1 MRKKYSGL
9 RQYYDPDAFL
19 RRRRNVRR
27 GLSARTK
34 ILAVLR
40 GENARAGKA
49 EVVANGRAGK
59 AGDGGG
65 MTASEIS
72 RVLGLSYS
80 AIMHHLHLLEAE
92 GVLTHE
98 IVKGHYK
105 WKITGRGQKRLV

>member
-40 GENARAGKA
+40 GGNAREGKT
-49 EVVANGRAGK
+49 
-59 AGDGGG
+59 GDSGG

-80 AIMHHLHLLEAE
+80 ATMHHLHLLEAE

>member
-40 GENARAGKA
+40 SENTRAGKA
-49 EVVANGRAGK
+49 EVTNGRAGK

-80 AIMHHLHLLEAE
+80 AIMHHLHLLETE

>member
-1 MRKKYSGL
+1 M
-9 RQYYDPDAFL
+9 
-19 RRRRNVRR
+19 RR

-40 GENARAGKA
+40 GGNAREGKA
-49 EVVANGRAGK
+49 EVVADGRAGK
-59 AGDGGG
+59 AGDGDG

>member
-49 EVVANGRAGK
+49 EVTKGRAGK

-65 MTASEIS
+65 ITASEIS

-80 AIMHHLHLLEAE
+80 ATMHHLHLLEAE

>member
-49 EVVANGRAGK
+49 
-59 AGDGGG
+59 GDSGG

>member
-49 EVVANGRAGK
+49 
-59 AGDGGG
+59 GDGDG
-65 MTASEIS
+65 MTAAEIS
-72 RVLGLSYS
+72 CVLGLSYS

-98 IVKGHYK
+98 IVKGHYT

>member
-40 GENARAGKA
+40 GENAREGKA
-49 EVVANGRAGK
+49 R
-59 AGDGGG
+59 DSGG

-72 RVLGLSYS
+72 CVLGLSYS

>member
-40 GENARAGKA
+40 GENAREGNA
-49 EVVANGRAGK
+49 EVANGRAGK

-105 WKITGRGQKRLV
+105 WKITGRGQKRLEV

>member
-40 GENARAGKA
+40 GENAREGKA
-49 EVVANGRAGK
+49 EVANGRAGE
-59 AGDGGG
+59 AGDSGG

>member
-34 ILAVLR
+34 ILTVLR
-40 GENARAGKA
+40 GENARAGNA
-49 EVVANGRAGK
+49 EVTNRRAGK

>member
-49 EVVANGRAGK
+49 EVTNGRAGK
-59 AGDGGG
+59 AGDSNG

-80 AIMHHLHLLEAE
+80 ATMHHLHLLEAE
-92 GVLTHE
+92 GILTHE

>member
-1 MRKKYSGL
+1 MRKKYSGF

-40 GENARAGKA
+40 GENAR
-49 EVVANGRAGK
+49 EGK

-80 AIMHHLHLLEAE
+80 ATMHHLHLLEVE
-92 GVLTHE
+92 GVLMHE

>member
-40 GENARAGKA
+40 GENVRAGKA
-49 EVVANGRAGK
+49 EVTNGRAGK

-80 AIMHHLHLLEAE
+80 ATMHHLHLLEAE

>member
-40 GENARAGKA
+40 GGNAREGKA
-49 EVVANGRAGK
+49 EVVADGRAGK
-59 AGDGGG
+59 AGDGDG

>member
-40 GENARAGKA
+40 GENAREEKA
-49 EVVANGRAGK
+49 EVANGRAGK
-59 AGDGGG
+59 ARDDDG
-65 MTASEIS
+65 MTAAEIS

-98 IVKGHYK
+98 IVRGHYT

>member
-40 GENARAGKA
+40 GENAREGKA
-49 EVVANGRAGK
+49 EVTNGRASK

-65 MTASEIS
+65 MTAAEIS

>member
-40 GENARAGKA
+40 GENAREGKA
-49 EVVANGRAGK
+49 EVKNGRAGK

-80 AIMHHLHLLEAE
+80 ATMHHLHLLEAE

-98 IVKGHYK
+98 IVKGHYT

>member
-1 MRKKYSGL
+1 M
-9 RQYYDPDAFL
+9 
-19 RRRRNVRR
+19 RR

-40 GENARAGKA
+40 GENT
-49 EVVANGRAGK
+49 RAGK
-59 AGDGGG
+59 AGDGDG

-80 AIMHHLHLLEAE
+80 VTMHHLHLLEAE

>member
-1 MRKKYSGL
+1 MRKKYSWL

-40 GENARAGKA
+40 SENAIAG
-49 EVVANGRAGK
+49 E

>member
-40 GENARAGKA
+40 SENARAG
-49 EVVANGRAGK
+49 E